1 MPEPLPEETRPLTT
15 RFLFGLIK
23 KDKEKAEERFKA
35 LEETQEL
42 LRKRLD
48 KAGKI
53 CKELKDELHELKG
66 GSPP

>member
-1 MPEPLPEETRPLTT
+1 MTEPLPEETRPLTT
-15 RFLFGLIK
+15 KFVFGLLK
-23 KDKEKAEERFKA
+23 RDKEKNDERFKL

-53 CKELKDELHELKG
+53 CKEVQDELRELKG
-66 GSPP
+66 GKPP

>member
-1 MPEPLPEETRPLTT
+1 MTEPLPEETRPLTT
-15 RFLFGLIK
+15 KFVFGLLK
-23 KDKEKAEERFKA
+23 RDKEKNDERFKL

-53 CKELKDELHELKG
+53 CKELKEQQDELKG
-66 GSPP
+66 GTPP